1 MSRSALSLLALGL
14 VACQPARDG
23 APSLDTSALQG
34 AMPAGGTVGAVF
46 TTLFTIVIT
55 VMLIRILGDAAGGR
69 VASGDVVALLGFAAL
84 IYLPVILSL
93 TAFVS
98 VLLVV
103 ARSYQDSEMIVWFA
117 SGLSLMRWIRPV
129 MAIGIPLVLL
139 TASLSLWLTP
149 WASRLSAEYK
159 ETFKNR
165 EDISR
170 ISPGK
175 FQESASGDRIFFVEG
190 LSSDTRNVE
199 NVFVSQSRDKNN
211 SVVVAQVGSIN
222 VDARGDK
229 LLELR
234 NGHRYDGTPGTPD
247 FQTMD
252 FGRYV
257 IVISGSHREI
267 EDIKS
272 SRVLPTAALIAA
284 PVPSNMAELLW
295 RISLPIMCLLQML
308 LAIPLGFVNP
318 RRGRT
323 LNLMIALVLAISYL
337 NSLGIVQA
345 AVGQGRLS
353 FGAAWWPL
361 HLAAFLIIT
370 LLFFWRNNTN
380 SRWHPMALLI
390 LARQLVTRKRTVAS

>member
-1 MSRSALSLLALGL
+1 MIFQRAIRRELLN
-14 VACQPARDG
+14 
-23 APSLDTSALQG
+23 
-34 AMPAGGTVGAVF
+34 TVGAVF

-69 VASGDVVALLGFAAL
+69 VATGDVVALLGFAAL

-93 TAFVS
+93 TAFIS

-117 SGLSLMRWIRPV
+117 SGLSLMRWIRPI
-129 MAIGIPLVLL
+129 MSIGMPIVLL

-159 ETFKNR
+159 ETFRNR

-190 LSSDTRNVE
+190 LSSDTSKVE
-199 NVFVSQSRDKNN
+199 NVFVSQSQGKNS
-211 SVVVAQVGSIN
+211 SVVVAQEGSVIL
-222 VDARGDK
+222 DQRGDK

-234 NGHRYDGTPGTPD
+234 NGHRYDGTPGSPD

-257 IVISGSHREI
+257 IVVSSSQRELT
-267 EDIKS
+267 DNKS
-272 SRVLPTAALIAA
+272 ARVLSTRSLIES
-284 PVPSNMAELLW
+284 PNPSNMAELLW
-295 RISLPIMCLLQML
+295 RVSLPVMCLLQML

-323 LNLMIALVLAISYL
+323 LNLMIALVLAVSYL
-337 NSLGIVQA
+337 NSVGIVQA

-353 FGAAWWPL
+353 FTSAWWPL
-361 HLAAFLIIT
+361 HLSALLVISV
-370 LLFFWRNNTN
+370 LFFWRNNTN

-390 LARQLVTRKRTVAS
+390 LGRQLFALKRTTT

>member
-1 MSRSALSLLALGL
+1 
-14 VACQPARDG
+14 
-23 APSLDTSALQG
+23 
-34 AMPAGGTVGAVF
+34 
-46 TTLFTIVIT
+46 
-55 VMLIRILGDAAGGR
+55 
-69 VASGDVVALLGFAAL
+69 
-84 IYLPVILSL
+84 
-93 TAFVS
+93 
-98 VLLVV
+98 VV

-129 MAIGIPLVLL
+129 MAIGVPIVLL

-159 ETFKNR
+159 ETFRNR

-211 SVVVAQVGSIN
+211 SVVVAQVGSVS

-234 NGHRYDGTPGTPD
+234 NGHRYDGIPGAPD

-257 IVISGSHREI
+257 IVISSSHREM
-267 EDIKS
+267 EDNK
-272 SRVLPTAALIAA
+272 
-284 PVPSNMAELLW
+284 
-295 RISLPIMCLLQML
+295 
-308 LAIPLGFVNP
+308 
-318 RRGRT
+318 
-323 LNLMIALVLAISYL
+323 
-337 NSLGIVQA
+337 
-345 AVGQGRLS
+345 
-353 FGAAWWPL
+353 
-361 HLAAFLIIT
+361 
-370 LLFFWRNNTN
+370 
-380 SRWHPMALLI
+380 
-390 LARQLVTRKRTVAS
+390 

>member
-1 MSRSALSLLALGL
+1 MIFQRAIRREL
-14 VACQPARDG
+14 RN
-23 APSLDTSALQG
+23 
-34 AMPAGGTVGAVF
+34 TVGAVF

-93 TAFVS
+93 TAFIS

-117 SGLSLMRWIRPV
+117 SGLSLMRWIRPI
-129 MAIGIPLVLL
+129 MSIGLPIVLL
-139 TASLSLWLTP
+139 TAALSLWLTP

-159 ETFKNR
+159 ETFRNR

-190 LSSDTRNVE
+190 LSTDTSKVE
-199 NVFVSQSRDKNN
+199 NVFVSQSQGKNN
-211 SVVVAQVGSIN
+211 SVVVAQEGSVI
-222 VDARGDK
+222 VDQRGDK

-234 NGHRYDGTPGTPD
+234 NGHRYDGKPGAPD

-252 FGRYV
+252 FARYV
-257 IVISGSHREI
+257 IVVSLDQRELS
-267 EDIKS
+267 DNKS
-272 SRVLPTAALIAA
+272 ARVLSTRSLIDA
-284 PVPSNMAELLW
+284 PEPSNMAELLW
-295 RISLPIMCLLQML
+295 RVSLPIMCLLQML

-323 LNLMIALVLAISYL
+323 LNLMIALVLAVSYL
-337 NSLGIVQA
+337 NSVGIVQA

-353 FGAAWWPL
+353 FTSAWWPL
-361 HLAAFLIIT
+361 HLSALLVIAV
-370 LLFFWRNNTN
+370 LFFWRNNTN
-380 SRWHPMALLI
+380 SPWHPMAMLI
-390 LARQLVTRKRTVAS
+390 LGRQLLVRKRTTTS

>member
-1 MSRSALSLLALGL
+1 MIFQRAIRREL
-14 VACQPARDG
+14 RN
-23 APSLDTSALQG
+23 
-34 AMPAGGTVGAVF
+34 TVGAVF

-93 TAFVS
+93 TAFIS

-117 SGLSLMRWIRPV
+117 SGLSLMRWIRPI
-129 MAIGIPLVLL
+129 MTIGLPIVLL
-139 TASLSLWLTP
+139 TAALSLWLTP

-159 ETFKNR
+159 ETFRNR

-190 LSSDTRNVE
+190 LSTDTSKVE
-199 NVFVSQSRDKNN
+199 NVFVSQSQGKNN
-211 SVVVAQVGSIN
+211 SVVVAQEGSII
-222 VDARGDK
+222 VDQRGDK

-234 NGHRYDGTPGTPD
+234 NGHRYDGKPGAPD

-257 IVISGSHREI
+257 IVVSTAQRELT
-267 EDIKS
+267 DNKS
-272 SRVLPTAALIAA
+272 ARVLSTRSLIDT
-284 PVPSNMAELLW
+284 PDPSNMAELLW
-295 RISLPIMCLLQML
+295 RVSLPIMCLLQML

-323 LNLMIALVLAISYL
+323 LNLMIALVLAVSYL
-337 NSLGIVQA
+337 NSVGIVQA

-353 FGAAWWPL
+353 FTSAWWPL
-361 HLAAFLIIT
+361 HLSALMVIAV
-370 LLFFWRNNTN
+370 LFFWRNNTN
-380 SRWHPMALLI
+380 SPWHPMSMLI
-390 LARQLVTRKRTVAS
+390 LGRQLLVRKRTTTS

>member
-1 MSRSALSLLALGL
+1 MIFQRAIRREL
-14 VACQPARDG
+14 RN
-23 APSLDTSALQG
+23 
-34 AMPAGGTVGAVF
+34 TVGAVF

-129 MAIGIPLVLL
+129 MAIGLPIVVL
-139 TASLSLWLTP
+139 TAALSLWLTP

-211 SVVVAQVGSIN
+211 SVVVAQVGSVN
-222 VDARGDK
+222 VDSRGDK

-234 NGHRYDGTPGTPD
+234 NGHRYDGTPGAPN

-257 IVISGSHREI
+257 IVISSSHREL
-267 EDIKS
+267 EDNKS
-272 SRVLPTAALIAA
+272 ARVLPTAALIAS
-284 PVPSNMAELLW
+284 PEPTNKAELLW

-345 AVGQGRLS
+345 AVGQGRIS
-353 FGAAWWPL
+353 FGTAWWPL
-361 HLAAFLIIT
+361 HLAAFLVIT

-390 LARQLVTRKRTVAS
+390 LGRQLISRKRTVAS

>member
-1 MSRSALSLLALGL
+1 MIFQRAIRREL
-14 VACQPARDG
+14 RN
-23 APSLDTSALQG
+23 
-34 AMPAGGTVGAVF
+34 TVGAVF

-257 IVISGSHREI
+257 IVISGSNREI
-267 EDIKS
+267 EDNKS

>member
-1 MSRSALSLLALGL
+1 M
-14 VACQPARDG
+14 
-23 APSLDTSALQG
+23 
-34 AMPAGGTVGAVF
+34 
-46 TTLFTIVIT
+46 
-55 VMLIRILGDAAGGR
+55 
-69 VASGDVVALLGFAAL
+69 
-84 IYLPVILSL
+84 
-93 TAFVS
+93 
-98 VLLVV
+98 
-103 ARSYQDSEMIVWFA
+103 
-117 SGLSLMRWIRPV
+117 
-129 MAIGIPLVLL
+129 VLL

-159 ETFKNR
+159 ETFRNR

-199 NVFVSQSRDKNN
+199 NVFVNQSRGKNN
-211 SVVVAQVGSIN
+211 SVVVAQKGSVIL
-222 VDARGDK
+222 DERGDK

-252 FGRYV
+252 FSRYV
-257 IVISGSHREI
+257 IVVSSNQREL
-267 EDIKS
+267 EDNKS
-272 SRVLPTAALIAA
+272 ARVLPTAQLIKS
-284 PVPSNMAELLW
+284 PDPSHMSELLW
-295 RISLPIMCLLQML
+295 RVSLPLMCLLQML

-337 NSLGIVQA
+337 NSVGIVQA
-345 AVGQGRLS
+345 AVGQGKIS

-361 HLAAFLIIT
+361 HLAAFFIIM

-390 LARQLVTRKRTVAS
+390 LTRRLIARKRTASL

>member
-1 MSRSALSLLALGL
+1 MIFQRAIRREL
-14 VACQPARDG
+14 RN
-23 APSLDTSALQG
+23 
-34 AMPAGGTVGAVF
+34 TVGAVF

-129 MAIGIPLVLL
+129 MAIGIPIVLL

-267 EDIKS
+267 EDNKS

>member
-1 MSRSALSLLALGL
+1 MIFQRAIRRELLN
-14 VACQPARDG
+14 
-23 APSLDTSALQG
+23 
-34 AMPAGGTVGAVF
+34 TVGAVF

-69 VASGDVVALLGFAAL
+69 VATGDVVALLGFAAL

-93 TAFVS
+93 TAFIS

-117 SGLSLMRWIRPV
+117 SGLSLMRWIRPI
-129 MAIGIPLVLL
+129 MSIGIPIVLL

-159 ETFKNR
+159 ETFRNR

-190 LSSDTRNVE
+190 LSSDTSKVE
-199 NVFVSQSRDKNN
+199 NVFVSQSQGKNS
-211 SVVVAQVGSIN
+211 SVVVAQEGSVIL
-222 VDARGDK
+222 DQRGDK

-234 NGHRYDGTPGTPD
+234 NGHRYDGTPGSPD

-257 IVISGSHREI
+257 IVVSSSQRELT
-267 EDIKS
+267 DNKS
-272 SRVLPTAALIAA
+272 ARVLSTRSLIES
-284 PVPSNMAELLW
+284 PNPSNMAELLW
-295 RISLPIMCLLQML
+295 RVSLPVMCLLQML

-323 LNLMIALVLAISYL
+323 LNLMIALVLAVSYL
-337 NSLGIVQA
+337 NSVGIVQA

-353 FGAAWWPL
+353 FTSAWWPL
-361 HLAAFLIIT
+361 HLSALLVISV
-370 LLFFWRNNTN
+370 LFFWRNNTN

-390 LARQLVTRKRTVAS
+390 LGRQLFALKRTTT

>member
-1 MSRSALSLLALGL
+1 MIFQRAIRRELLN
-14 VACQPARDG
+14 
-23 APSLDTSALQG
+23 
-34 AMPAGGTVGAVF
+34 TVGAVF

-129 MAIGIPLVLL
+129 MAIGIPIVLL

-257 IVISGSHREI
+257 IVISGSNREI
-267 EDIKS
+267 EDNKS

>member
-1 MSRSALSLLALGL
+1 MIFQRAIRREL
-14 VACQPARDG
+14 RN
-23 APSLDTSALQG
+23 
-34 AMPAGGTVGAVF
+34 TVGAVF

-175 FQESASGDRIFFVEG
+175 FQESASGERIFFVEG

-390 LARQLVTRKRTVAS
+390 LARQLVARKRTVAS

>member
-1 MSRSALSLLALGL
+1 MIFQRAIRREL
-14 VACQPARDG
+14 RN
-23 APSLDTSALQG
+23 
-34 AMPAGGTVGAVF
+34 TVGAVF

-129 MAIGIPLVLL
+129 MAIGLPIVVL
-139 TASLSLWLTP
+139 TAALSLWLTP

-175 FQESASGDRIFFVEG
+175 FQESAPGDRIFFVEG

-211 SVVVAQVGSIN
+211 SVVVAQVGSVN

-234 NGHRYDGTPGTPD
+234 NGHRYDGTPGAPN

-257 IVISGSHREI
+257 IVISSSHREL
-267 EDIKS
+267 EDNKS
-272 SRVLPTAALIAA
+272 ARVLPTAALIAS
-284 PVPSNMAELLW
+284 PEPTNKAELLW

-345 AVGQGRLS
+345 AVGQGRIS
-353 FGAAWWPL
+353 FGTAWWPL
-361 HLAAFLIIT
+361 HLAAFLVIT

-390 LARQLVTRKRTVAS
+390 LGRQLISRKRTVAS

>member
-1 MSRSALSLLALGL
+1 MIFQRAIRRELLN
-14 VACQPARDG
+14 
-23 APSLDTSALQG
+23 
-34 AMPAGGTVGAVF
+34 TVGAVF

-69 VASGDVVALLGFAAL
+69 VATGDVVALLGFAAL

-93 TAFVS
+93 TAFIS

-117 SGLSLMRWIRPV
+117 SGLSLMRWIRPI
-129 MAIGIPLVLL
+129 MSIGIPIVLL

-159 ETFKNR
+159 ETFRNR

-190 LSSDTRNVE
+190 LSSDTSKVE
-199 NVFVSQSRDKNN
+199 NVFVSQSQGKNS
-211 SVVVAQVGSIN
+211 SVVVAQEGSVIL
-222 VDARGDK
+222 DQRGDK

-234 NGHRYDGTPGTPD
+234 NGHRYDGTPGSPD

-257 IVISGSHREI
+257 IVVSSSQRELT
-267 EDIKS
+267 DNKS
-272 SRVLPTAALIAA
+272 TRVLSTRSLIES
-284 PVPSNMAELLW
+284 PNPSNMAELLW
-295 RISLPIMCLLQML
+295 RVSLPVMCSLQML

-323 LNLMIALVLAISYL
+323 LNLMIALVLAVSYL
-337 NSLGIVQA
+337 NSVGIVQA

-353 FGAAWWPL
+353 FNSAWWPL
-361 HLAAFLIIT
+361 HLSALLVISV
-370 LLFFWRNNTN
+370 LFFWRNNTN
-380 SRWHPMALLI
+380 SRWHPMTLLI
-390 LARQLVTRKRTVAS
+390 LGRQLLALRRTTT

>member
-1 MSRSALSLLALGL
+1 MIFQRAIRREL
-14 VACQPARDG
+14 RN
-23 APSLDTSALQG
+23 
-34 AMPAGGTVGAVF
+34 TVGAVF

-129 MAIGIPLVLL
+129 MAVGLPIVML
-139 TASLSLWLTP
+139 TAALSLWLTP

-257 IVISGSHREI
+257 IVISSSHREL
-267 EDIKS
+267 EDNKS
-272 SRVLPTAALIAA
+272 ARVLPTAALIAS
-284 PVPSNMAELLW
+284 PEPSNKAELLW

-345 AVGQGRLS
+345 AVGQGRIS
-353 FGAAWWPL
+353 FGTAWWPL
-361 HLAAFLIIT
+361 HLAAFLVIT

-390 LARQLVTRKRTVAS
+390 LGRQLISRKRTVAS

>member
-1 MSRSALSLLALGL
+1 MIFQRAIRREL
-14 VACQPARDG
+14 RN
-23 APSLDTSALQG
+23 
-34 AMPAGGTVGAVF
+34 TVGAVF

-129 MAIGIPLVLL
+129 MSIGIPLVLL

-211 SVVVAQVGSIN
+211 TVVVAQVGSVS

-234 NGHRYDGTPGTPD
+234 NGHRYDGTPGAPD

-257 IVISGSHREI
+257 IAISGSHREL
-267 EDIKS
+267 EDNKS
-272 SRVLPTAALIAA
+272 SRVLPTAALIAS
-284 PVPSNMAELLW
+284 PNPSNMSELLW

-345 AVGQGRLS
+345 AVRQGRIS
-353 FGAAWWPL
+353 FSAAWWPL
-361 HLAAFLIIT
+361 HFAAFLIIT

-390 LARQLVTRKRTVAS
+390 LARQLVARKRTVAS

>member
-1 MSRSALSLLALGL
+1 MIFQRAIRRELLN
-14 VACQPARDG
+14 
-23 APSLDTSALQG
+23 
-34 AMPAGGTVGAVF
+34 TVGAVF

-84 IYLPVILSL
+84 VYLPVIISF
-93 TAFVS
+93 TAFIA

-117 SGLSLMRWIRPV
+117 SGLSLARWIRPV
-129 MAIGIPLVLL
+129 MSVGVPLVIL
-139 TASLSLWLTP
+139 TALLSLWLTP
-149 WASRLSAEYK
+149 WANRLSSEYK
-159 ETFKNR
+159 ERFRNR

-190 LSSDTRNVE
+190 LSSDTRKVQ
-199 NVFVSQSRDKNN
+199 NVFVSQSRGDSS
-211 SVVVAQVGSIN
+211 SVVVAKEGS
-222 VDARGDK
+222 VMLDERGDK

-234 NGHRYDGTPGTPD
+234 SGRRYDGKPGTPE

-257 IVISGSHREI
+257 IVVGSSARGVI
-267 EDIKS
+267 DDTS
-272 SRVLPTAALIAA
+272 SRVLPTISLIEA
-284 PVPSNMAELLW
+284 PTESNMAELLW
-295 RISLPIMCLLQML
+295 RVSLPIMCLLQML

-318 RRGRT
+318 RRGRA
-323 LNLMIALVLAISYL
+323 LNLMIALVLAISYS
-337 NSLGIVQA
+337 NSVSILQA
-345 AVGQGRLS
+345 SVLQGRAS
-353 FGAAWWPL
+353 FGVVWWPL
-361 HLAAFLIIT
+361 HLIALMFIS

-380 SRWHPMALLI
+380 SRWHPATLPMAIRRL
-390 LARQLVTRKRTVAS
+390 LARRWGLTA